1 MSYWH
6 AAADPRH
13 FSALQVIERDT
24 HEHHRIKVSYR
35 PVVMRAAQNSPTNLL
50 RPSTFSNAQTTIPV
64 HHTVVEAPIVHA
76 SVQHEPLSL
85 KE

>member
-1 MSYWH
+1 M
-6 AAADPRH
+6 
-13 FSALQVIERDT
+13 QVIERDT
-24 HEHHRIKVSYR
+24 HEHHRIKVSSGHR
-35 PVVMRAAQNSPTNLL
+35 DIEQLL
-50 RPSTFSNAQTTIPV
+50 HGPDADDSRRPSQHSQTTIPV

>member
-1 MSYWH
+1 MLM
-6 AAADPRH
+6 
-13 FSALQVIERDT
+13 FSR
-24 HEHHRIKVSYR
+24 
-35 PVVMRAAQNSPTNLL
+35 
-50 RPSTFSNAQTTIPV
+50 RPSQNLQTTIPV